1 MWIFKNKKYL
11 ITNILIILSFI
22 LLIYLSN
29 FLFYQKYVTN
39 NNLFLN
45 NVIANILEKYPN
57 ITKEEIVSLLNNSN
71 ENNNILSEYGIY
83 LDNSYVLNNNELVKY
98 NNISNLVLVIF
109 LSLSLFIIYLIKLKK
124 VNKELNYILSYLKDI
139 NMGIYKLEIDSNDET
154 SFSLLK
160 NELLKTTIML
170 KEIASINQKDKVLL
184 KKSLE
189 DISHQI
195 KTPLTTITLIL
206 DNIDETNY
214 KEKVKDMKRIV
225 VNLNFLIN
233 SLLKLARFDANTIT
247 FKRDKILVSN
257 LLDKVILNVSI
268 LADLKEIEIIKK
280 GDLHSFIKGDFNWEE
295 EALTNI
301 LKNSLE
307 HSLNNKN
314 IEIIVENN
322 KLYTSIT
329 IKDNGVGI
337 SEHDLKHI
345 FERFYKCENST
356 SSSVGIGLSLAK
368 SIIEHDEGSISVT
381 SKAGIGT
388 SFIIKYF
395 KFLKCS

>member
-11 ITNILIILSFI
+11 ITNILIIISFL

-29 FLFYQKYVTN
+29 FLFYQKYINN

-45 NVIANILEKYPN
+45 NVISNILEKYPN
-57 ITKEEIVSLLNNSN
+57 ITKEEIVSLLNNN
-71 ENNNILSEYGIY
+71 KGNKNILNEYGIY
-83 LDNSYVLNNNELVKY
+83 LDNSYVLNNNKLVKY
-98 NNISNLVLVIF
+98 NNISNLVLVIL

-124 VNKELNYILSYLKDI
+124 VNKELNYILTYLKDI

-206 DNIDETNY
+206 DNINETNY

-247 FKRDKILVSN
+247 FKRDKIIVSD

-268 LADLKEIEIIKK
+268 LADLKEIEIIKN
-280 GDLHSFIKGDFNWEE
+280 GELHSIIKVDFKWEE

-307 HSLNNKN
+307 HSLNNN

-337 SEHDLKHI
+337 NEHDLKHI

-368 SIIEHDEGSISVT
+368 SIIEHDEGSISVI
-381 SKAGIGT
+381 SKVGVGT

-395 KFLKCS
+395 K

>member
-1 MWIFKNKKYL
+1 MLIFKNKKYL
-11 ITNILIILSFI
+11 ITNILIIISFL
-22 LLIYLSN
+22 LLIYISN
-29 FLFYQKYVTN
+29 SLFYQKYINN

-45 NVIANILEKYPN
+45 NVISNILEKYPN
-57 ITKEEIVSLLNNSN
+57 ITKEEIVSLLNNN
-71 ENNNILSEYGIY
+71 KNKNKNILNEYGIY
-83 LDNSYVLNNNELVKY
+83 LDNSYVLNNNKLVKY
-98 NNISNLVLVIF
+98 NNISNLALVIL
-109 LSLSLFIIYLIKLKK
+109 LSLSLLIIYLIKLKK
-124 VNKELNYILSYLKDI
+124 VNKELNYILSYLKNI

-206 DNIDETNY
+206 DNINETNY

-247 FKRDKILVSN
+247 FKRDKILVSD

-280 GDLHSFIKGDFNWEE
+280 GELHSFVKGDFNWEE

-307 HSLNNKN
+307 HSLKNNN

-329 IKDNGVGI
+329 IKDQGVGI

-368 SIIEHDEGSISVT
+368 SIIEHDEGSISVI
-381 SKAGIGT
+381 SKVGVGT

-395 KFLKCS
+395 K

>member
-1 MWIFKNKKYL
+1 MLIFKNKKYL
-11 ITNILIILSFI
+11 ITNILIILIFI
-22 LLIYLSN
+22 LLIYISN
-29 FLFYQKYVTN
+29 SLFYQKYINN

-45 NVIANILEKYPN
+45 NVIDNILEKYPN
-57 ITKEEIVSLLNNSN
+57 ITKEEIVSLLNN
-71 ENNNILSEYGIY
+71 NNNNNKNKNILNEYGIY
-83 LDNSYVLNNNELVKY
+83 LDNSYVLNNNKLVKY
-98 NNISNLVLVIF
+98 NNISNLALVIL
-109 LSLSLFIIYLIKLKK
+109 LSLSLLIIYLIKLKK
-124 VNKELNYILSYLKDI
+124 VNKELNYILSYLKNI

-154 SFSLLK
+154 SFSILK

-206 DNIDETNY
+206 DNINETNY

-247 FKRDKILVSN
+247 FKRDKILVSD

-280 GDLHSFIKGDFNWEE
+280 GELHSFVKGDFNWEE

-307 HSLNNKN
+307 HSLKNNN

-329 IKDNGVGI
+329 IKDQGVGI
-337 SEHDLKHI
+337 NEHDLKHI

-368 SIIEHDEGSISVT
+368 SIIEHDEGSISVI
-381 SKAGIGT
+381 SKVGVGT

-395 KFLKCS
+395 K

>member
-1 MWIFKNKKYL
+1 MLIFKNKKYL
-11 ITNILIILSFI
+11 ITNILIILIFI
-22 LLIYLSN
+22 LLIYISN
-29 FLFYQKYVTN
+29 SLFYQKYINN

-57 ITKEEIVSLLNNSN
+57 ITKEEIVSLLNN
-71 ENNNILSEYGIY
+71 NNNKNKNILNEYGIY
-83 LDNSYVLNNNELVKY
+83 LDNSYVLNNNKLVKY
-98 NNISNLVLVIF
+98 NNISNLALVIL
-109 LSLSLFIIYLIKLKK
+109 LSLSLLIIYLIKLKK
-124 VNKELNYILSYLKDI
+124 VNKELNYILSYLKNI

-206 DNIDETNY
+206 DNINETNY

-247 FKRDKILVSN
+247 FKRDKILVSD

-280 GDLHSFIKGDFNWEE
+280 GELHSFVKGDFNWEE

-307 HSLNNKN
+307 HSLKNNN

-329 IKDNGVGI
+329 IKDQGVGI

-368 SIIEHDEGSISVT
+368 SIIKHDEGSISVI
-381 SKAGIGT
+381 SKVGVGT

-395 KFLKCS
+395 K

>member
-1 MWIFKNKKYL
+1 MLIFKNKKYL
-11 ITNILIILSFI
+11 ITNILIILIFI
-22 LLIYLSN
+22 LLIYISN
-29 FLFYQKYVTN
+29 SLFYQKYINN

-45 NVIANILEKYPN
+45 NVIDNILEKYPN
-57 ITKEEIVSLLNNSN
+57 ITKEEIVSLLNN
-71 ENNNILSEYGIY
+71 NNNNKNKNILNEYGIY
-83 LDNSYVLNNNELVKY
+83 LDNSYVLNNNKLVKY
-98 NNISNLVLVIF
+98 NNISNLALVIL
-109 LSLSLFIIYLIKLKK
+109 LSLSLLIIYLIKLKK
-124 VNKELNYILSYLKDI
+124 VNKELNYILSYLKNI

-247 FKRDKILVSN
+247 FKRDKILVSD

-280 GDLHSFIKGDFNWEE
+280 GELHSFVKGDFNWEE

-307 HSLNNKN
+307 HSLKNNN

-329 IKDNGVGI
+329 IKDQGVGI
-337 SEHDLKHI
+337 NEHDLKHI

-368 SIIEHDEGSISVT
+368 SIIEHDEGSISVI
-381 SKAGIGT
+381 SKVGVGT

-395 KFLKCS
+395 K

>member
-1 MWIFKNKKYL
+1 MLIFKNKKYL
-11 ITNILIILSFI
+11 ITNILIIISFI
-22 LLIYLSN
+22 LLIYFSN
-29 FLFYQKYVTN
+29 FLFYQKYINN

-45 NVIANILEKYPN
+45 NVISNILEKYPN

-71 ENNNILSEYGIY
+71 GNSNILSEYGIY
-83 LDNSYVLNNNELVKY
+83 LDNSYVLNNNKLVKY
-98 NNISNLVLVIF
+98 NNISNLVLVIL

-124 VNKELNYILSYLKDI
+124 VNKELNYILTYLKDI

-247 FKRDKILVSN
+247 FKRDKISVSD

-268 LADLKEIEIIKK
+268 LADLKEIEIIKR
-280 GDLHSFIKGDFNWEE
+280 GDLQSFIKGDFNWEE

-307 HSLNNKN
+307 HSLNNKR

-368 SIIEHDEGSISVT
+368 SIIEHDEGSISVI
-381 SKAGIGT
+381 SKVGVGT

-395 KFLKCS
+395 K

>member
-11 ITNILIILSFI
+11 ITNILIIISFL

-29 FLFYQKYVTN
+29 FLFYQKYINN

-57 ITKEEIVSLLNNSN
+57 ITKEEIVSLLNNN
-71 ENNNILSEYGIY
+71 KGNKNILNEYGIY
-83 LDNSYVLNNNELVKY
+83 LDNSYVLNNNKLVKY
-98 NNISNLVLVIF
+98 NNISNLVLVIL

-124 VNKELNYILSYLKDI
+124 VNKELNYILTYLKDI

-247 FKRDKILVSN
+247 FKRDKILVSD

-268 LADLKEIEIIKK
+268 LADLKEIEIIKM
-280 GDLHSFIKGDFNWEE
+280 GDLQSFIKGDFNWEE

-337 SEHDLKHI
+337 NEHDLKHI

-368 SIIEHDEGSISVT
+368 SIIEHDEGSISVI
-381 SKAGIGT
+381 SKVGVGT

-395 KFLKCS
+395 K

>member
-1 MWIFKNKKYL
+1 MLIFKNKKYL
-11 ITNILIILSFI
+11 ITNILIILIFI
-22 LLIYLSN
+22 LLIYISN
-29 FLFYQKYVTN
+29 YLFYQKYIN
-39 NNLFLN
+39 NNNIFLN
-45 NVIANILEKYPN
+45 NVIDNILEKYPN
-57 ITKEEIVSLLNNSN
+57 ITKEEIVSLLNN
-71 ENNNILSEYGIY
+71 NNNNNKNKNILNEYGIY
-83 LDNSYVLNNNELVKY
+83 LDNSYVLNNNKLVKY
-98 NNISNLVLVIF
+98 NNISNLVLVIL

-124 VNKELNYILSYLKDI
+124 VNKELNYILSYLKNI

-154 SFSLLK
+154 SFSILK

-206 DNIDETNY
+206 DNINETNY

-247 FKRDKILVSN
+247 FKRDKILVSD

-280 GDLHSFIKGDFNWEE
+280 GELHSFVKGDFNWEE

-307 HSLNNKN
+307 HSLKNNN

-329 IKDNGVGI
+329 IKDQGVGI
-337 SEHDLKHI
+337 NEHDLKHI

-368 SIIEHDEGSISVT
+368 SIIEHDEGSISVI
-381 SKAGIGT
+381 SKVGVGT

-395 KFLKCS
+395 K

>member
-1 MWIFKNKKYL
+1 MLIFKNKKYL
-11 ITNILIILSFI
+11 ITNILIILIFI
-22 LLIYLSN
+22 LLIYISN
-29 FLFYQKYVTN
+29 SLFYQKYINN

-57 ITKEEIVSLLNNSN
+57 ITKEEIVSLLNNN
-71 ENNNILSEYGIY
+71 KNKNKNILNEYGIY
-83 LDNSYVLNNNELVKY
+83 LDNSYVLNNNKLVKY
-98 NNISNLVLVIF
+98 NNISNLALVIL
-109 LSLSLFIIYLIKLKK
+109 LSLSLLIIYLIKLKK
-124 VNKELNYILSYLKDI
+124 VNKELNYILSYLKNI

-154 SFSLLK
+154 SFSILK

-206 DNIDETNY
+206 DNINETNY

-247 FKRDKILVSN
+247 FKRDKILVSD

-280 GDLHSFIKGDFNWEE
+280 GELHSFVKGDFNWEE

-307 HSLNNKN
+307 HSLKNNN

-329 IKDNGVGI
+329 IKDQGVGI

-345 FERFYKCENST
+345 FERFYKGKNSSEN
-356 SSSVGIGLSLAK
+356 SVGIGLALAK
-368 SIIEHDEGSISVT
+368 NIIEKNNGMISCK
-381 SKAGIGT
+381 SELDKGT
-388 SFIIKYF
+388 EFVIKYM
-395 KFLKCS
+395 K

>member
-1 MWIFKNKKYL
+1 MLIFKNKKYL
-11 ITNILIILSFI
+11 ITNILIILIFI
-22 LLIYLSN
+22 LLIYISN
-29 FLFYQKYVTN
+29 SLFYQKYINN

-57 ITKEEIVSLLNNSN
+57 ITKEEIVSLLNN
-71 ENNNILSEYGIY
+71 NNNKNKNILNEYGIY
-83 LDNSYVLNNNELVKY
+83 LDNSYVLNNNKLVKY
-98 NNISNLVLVIF
+98 NNISNLALVIL
-109 LSLSLFIIYLIKLKK
+109 LSLSLLIIYLIKLKK
-124 VNKELNYILSYLKDI
+124 VNKELNYILSYLKNI

-154 SFSLLK
+154 SFSILK

-206 DNIDETNY
+206 DNINETNY

-247 FKRDKILVSN
+247 FKRDKILVSD

-280 GDLHSFIKGDFNWEE
+280 GELHSFVKGDFNWEE

-307 HSLNNKN
+307 HSLKNNN

-329 IKDNGVGI
+329 IKDQGVGI

-368 SIIEHDEGSISVT
+368 SIIEHDEGSISVI
-381 SKAGIGT
+381 SKVGVGT

-395 KFLKCS
+395 K

>member
-22 LLIYLSN
+22 LLIYISN

-83 LDNSYVLNNNELVKY
+83 LDNSYVLNNNKLVKY

-139 NMGIYKLEIDSNDET
+139 NMGIYKLEIDSNDES

-381 SKAGIGT
+381 SKVGIGT

-395 KFLKCS
+395 K

>member
-1 MWIFKNKKYL
+1 MLIFKNKKYL
-11 ITNILIILSFI
+11 ITNILIILIFI
-22 LLIYLSN
+22 LLIYISN
-29 FLFYQKYVTN
+29 SLFYQKYINN

-57 ITKEEIVSLLNNSN
+57 ITKEEIVSLLNNN
-71 ENNNILSEYGIY
+71 KNKNKNILNEYGIY
-83 LDNSYVLNNNELVKY
+83 LDNSYVLNNNKLVKY
-98 NNISNLVLVIF
+98 NNISNLVLVIL

-124 VNKELNYILSYLKDI
+124 VNKELNYILSYLKNI

-206 DNIDETNY
+206 DNINETNY

-247 FKRDKILVSN
+247 FKRDKILVSD

-280 GDLHSFIKGDFNWEE
+280 GELHSFVKGDFNWEE

-307 HSLNNKN
+307 HSLKNNN

-329 IKDNGVGI
+329 IKDQGVGI

-368 SIIEHDEGSISVT
+368 SIIEHDEGSISVI
-381 SKAGIGT
+381 SKVGVGT

-395 KFLKCS
+395 K

>member
-11 ITNILIILSFI
+11 ITNILIIISFI

-29 FLFYQKYVTN
+29 FLFYQKYINN

-45 NVIANILEKYPN
+45 NVISNILEKYPN

-71 ENNNILSEYGIY
+71 GNSNILSEYGIY
-83 LDNSYVLNNNELVKY
+83 LDNSYVLNNNKLVKY

-139 NMGIYKLEIDSNDET
+139 NMGIYKLEIDSNDES

-170 KEIASINQKDKVLL
+170 KEIASINQKDKVSL

-233 SLLKLARFDANTIT
+233 SLLKLARFDANTST

-395 KFLKCS
+395 K

>member
-1 MWIFKNKKYL
+1 MLIFKNKKYL
-11 ITNILIILSFI
+11 ITNILIIISFL

-29 FLFYQKYVTN
+29 FLFYQKYINN

-45 NVIANILEKYPN
+45 NVISNILEKYPN
-57 ITKEEIVSLLNNSN
+57 ITKEEIVSLLNNN
-71 ENNNILSEYGIY
+71 KNKNKNILNEYGIY
-83 LDNSYVLNNNELVKY
+83 LDNSYVLNNNKLVKY
-98 NNISNLVLVIF
+98 NNISNLVLVIL

-124 VNKELNYILSYLKDI
+124 VNKELNYILSYLKNI

-206 DNIDETNY
+206 DNINETNY

-268 LADLKEIEIIKK
+268 LADLKEIEIIKR
-280 GDLHSFIKGDFNWEE
+280 GDLQSFIKGDFNWEE

-329 IKDNGVGI
+329 IKDQGVGI

-345 FERFYKCENST
+345 FERFYKGQNSSEN
-356 SSSVGIGLSLAK
+356 SVGIGLALAK
-368 SIIEHDEGSISVT
+368 NIIEKNNGMISCK
-381 SKAGIGT
+381 SELDKGT
-388 SFIIKYF
+388 EFVIKYM
-395 KFLKCS
+395 K

>member
-1 MWIFKNKKYL
+1 MLIFKNKKYL
-11 ITNILIILSFI
+11 ITNILIILIFI
-22 LLIYLSN
+22 LLIYISN
-29 FLFYQKYVTN
+29 SLFYQKYINN

-57 ITKEEIVSLLNNSN
+57 ITKEEIVSLLNN
-71 ENNNILSEYGIY
+71 NNNKNKNILNEYGIY
-83 LDNSYVLNNNELVKY
+83 LDNSYVLNNNKLVKY
-98 NNISNLVLVIF
+98 NNISNLALVIL
-109 LSLSLFIIYLIKLKK
+109 LSLSLLIIYLIKLKK
-124 VNKELNYILSYLKDI
+124 VNKELNYILSYLKNI

-154 SFSLLK
+154 SFSILK

-206 DNIDETNY
+206 DNINETNY

-247 FKRDKILVSN
+247 FKRDKILVSY

-280 GDLHSFIKGDFNWEE
+280 GELHSFVKGDFNWEE

-307 HSLNNKN
+307 HSLKNNN

-329 IKDNGVGI
+329 IKDQGVGI

-368 SIIEHDEGSISVT
+368 SIIEHDEGSISVI
-381 SKAGIGT
+381 SKVGVGT

-395 KFLKCS
+395 K

>member
-11 ITNILIILSFI
+11 ITNILIIISFI

-45 NVIANILEKYPN
+45 NVISNILEKYPN

-71 ENNNILSEYGIY
+71 GNSNILSEYGIY
-83 LDNSYVLNNNELVKY
+83 LDNSYVLNNNKLVKY
-98 NNISNLVLVIF
+98 NNISNLILVIL
-109 LSLSLFIIYLIKLKK
+109 LSLSLLIIYLIKLKK

-225 VNLNFLIN
+225 INLNFLIN

-280 GDLHSFIKGDFNWEE
+280 GDLQSFIKGDFNWEE

-329 IKDNGVGI
+329 IKDQGVGI

-368 SIIEHDEGSISVT
+368 SIIEHDEGSISVI
-381 SKAGIGT
+381 SKVGIGT

-395 KFLKCS
+395 K

>member
-1 MWIFKNKKYL
+1 MLIFKNKKYL
-11 ITNILIILSFI
+11 ITNILIILIFI
-22 LLIYLSN
+22 LLIYISN
-29 FLFYQKYVTN
+29 SLFYQKYINN

-57 ITKEEIVSLLNNSN
+57 ITKEEIVSLLNNN
-71 ENNNILSEYGIY
+71 KNKNKNILNEYGIY
-83 LDNSYVLNNNELVKY
+83 LDNSYVLNNNKLVKY
-98 NNISNLVLVIF
+98 NNISNLALVIL
-109 LSLSLFIIYLIKLKK
+109 LSLSLLIIYLIKLKK
-124 VNKELNYILSYLKDI
+124 VNKELNYILSYLKNI

-154 SFSLLK
+154 SFSILK

-206 DNIDETNY
+206 DNINETNY

-247 FKRDKILVSN
+247 FKRDKILVSY

-280 GDLHSFIKGDFNWEE
+280 GELHSFVKGDFNWEE

-307 HSLNNKN
+307 HSLKNNN

-329 IKDNGVGI
+329 IKDQGVGI

-368 SIIEHDEGSISVT
+368 SIIEHDEGSISVI
-381 SKAGIGT
+381 SKVGVGT

-395 KFLKCS
+395 K

>member
-11 ITNILIILSFI
+11 ITNILIIISFL

-29 FLFYQKYVTN
+29 FLFYQKYINN

-45 NVIANILEKYPN
+45 NVISNILEKYPN
-57 ITKEEIVSLLNNSN
+57 ITKEEIVSLLNNN
-71 ENNNILSEYGIY
+71 KGNKNILNEYGIY
-83 LDNSYVLNNNELVKY
+83 LDNSYVLNNNKLVKY
-98 NNISNLVLVIF
+98 NNISNLVLVIL

-124 VNKELNYILSYLKDI
+124 VNKELNYILTYLKDI

-206 DNIDETNY
+206 DNINETNY

-247 FKRDKILVSN
+247 FKRDKIIVSD

-268 LADLKEIEIIKK
+268 LADLKEIEIIKN
-280 GDLHSFIKGDFNWEE
+280 GELHSFIKGDFNWEE
-295 EALTNI
+295 
-301 LKNSLE
+301 
-307 HSLNNKN
+307 
-314 IEIIVENN
+314 
-322 KLYTSIT
+322 
-329 IKDNGVGI
+329 
-337 SEHDLKHI
+337 
-345 FERFYKCENST
+345 
-356 SSSVGIGLSLAK
+356 
-368 SIIEHDEGSISVT
+368 
-381 SKAGIGT
+381 
-388 SFIIKYF
+388 
-395 KFLKCS
+395 

>member
-1 MWIFKNKKYL
+1 MLIFKNKKYL
-11 ITNILIILSFI
+11 ITNILIILIFI
-22 LLIYLSN
+22 LLIYISN
-29 FLFYQKYVTN
+29 SLFYQKYINN

-45 NVIANILEKYPN
+45 NVISNILEKYPN
-57 ITKEEIVSLLNNSN
+57 ITKEEIVSLLNNN
-71 ENNNILSEYGIY
+71 KNKNKNILNEYGIY
-83 LDNSYVLNNNELVKY
+83 LDNSYVLNNNKLVKY
-98 NNISNLVLVIF
+98 NNISNLALVIL
-109 LSLSLFIIYLIKLKK
+109 LSLSLLIIYLIKLKK
-124 VNKELNYILSYLKDI
+124 VNKELNYILSYLKNI

-247 FKRDKILVSN
+247 FKRDKILVSY

-268 LADLKEIEIIKK
+268 LADLKEIEIIKR
-280 GDLHSFIKGDFNWEE
+280 GDLQSFITGDFNWEE

-307 HSLNNKN
+307 HSLKNNN

-329 IKDNGVGI
+329 IKDQGVGI

-368 SIIEHDEGSISVT
+368 SIIEHDEGSISVI
-381 SKAGIGT
+381 SKVGVGT

-395 KFLKCS
+395 K

>member
-1 MWIFKNKKYL
+1 MLIFKNKKYL

-22 LLIYLSN
+22 FLIYLSN
-29 FLFYQKYVTN
+29 FLFYQEYINN

-45 NVIANILEKYPN
+45 NVISNILEKYPN

-71 ENNNILSEYGIY
+71 GNSNILSEYGIY
-83 LDNSYVLNNNELVKY
+83 LDNSYVLNNNKLVKY
-98 NNISNLVLVIF
+98 NNISNLVLVIL

-124 VNKELNYILSYLKDI
+124 VNKELNYILTYLKDI

-247 FKRDKILVSN
+247 FKRDKILVSD

-268 LADLKEIEIIKK
+268 LADLKEIEIIKR
-280 GDLHSFIKGDFNWEE
+280 GDLQSFIKGDFNWEE

-307 HSLNNKN
+307 HSLNNKR
-314 IEIIVENN
+314 IEIIVDDN

-337 SEHDLKHI
+337 SEHDLRHI

-368 SIIEHDEGSISVT
+368 SIIEHDEGSISVI
-381 SKAGIGT
+381 SKVGVGT

-395 KFLKCS
+395 K

>member
-1 MWIFKNKKYL
+1 MLIFKNKKYL
-11 ITNILIILSFI
+11 ITNILIILIFI
-22 LLIYLSN
+22 LLIYISN
-29 FLFYQKYVTN
+29 SLFYQKYINN

-71 ENNNILSEYGIY
+71 GNSNILSEYGIY
-83 LDNSYVLNNNELVKY
+83 LDNSYVLNNNKLVKY
-98 NNISNLVLVIF
+98 NNISNLVLVIL
-109 LSLSLFIIYLIKLKK
+109 LSLSLLIIYLIKLKK
-124 VNKELNYILSYLKDI
+124 VNKELNYILSYLKNI

-206 DNIDETNY
+206 DNINETNY

-247 FKRDKILVSN
+247 FKRDKILVSD

-280 GDLHSFIKGDFNWEE
+280 GELHSFVKGDFNWEE

-329 IKDNGVGI
+329 VKDQGVGI

-368 SIIEHDEGSISVT
+368 SIIEHDEGSISVI
-381 SKAGIGT
+381 SKVGVGT

-395 KFLKCS
+395 K

>member
-45 NVIANILEKYPN
+45 NVISNILEKYPN

-71 ENNNILSEYGIY
+71 GNSNILSEYGIY
-83 LDNSYVLNNNELVKY
+83 LDNSYVLNNNKLVKY
-98 NNISNLVLVIF
+98 NNISNLVLVIL

-124 VNKELNYILSYLKDI
+124 VNKELNYILTYLKDI

-307 HSLNNKN
+307 HSLNNKS

-381 SKAGIGT
+381 SKVGIGT

-395 KFLKCS
+395 K

>member
-1 MWIFKNKKYL
+1 MLIFKNKKYL
-11 ITNILIILSFI
+11 ITNILIILIFI
-22 LLIYLSN
+22 LLIYISN
-29 FLFYQKYVTN
+29 SLFYQKYINN

-57 ITKEEIVSLLNNSN
+57 ITKEEIVSLLNNN
-71 ENNNILSEYGIY
+71 KNKNKNILNEYGIY
-83 LDNSYVLNNNELVKY
+83 LDNSYVLNNNKLVKY
-98 NNISNLVLVIF
+98 NNISNLALVIL
-109 LSLSLFIIYLIKLKK
+109 LSLSLLIIYLIKLKK
-124 VNKELNYILSYLKDI
+124 VNKELNYILSYLKNI

-154 SFSLLK
+154 SFSILK

-206 DNIDETNY
+206 DNINETNY

-247 FKRDKILVSN
+247 FKRDKILVSD

-280 GDLHSFIKGDFNWEE
+280 GELHSFVKGDFNWEE

-307 HSLNNKN
+307 HSLKNNN

-329 IKDNGVGI
+329 IKDQGVGI

-368 SIIEHDEGSISVT
+368 SIIEHDEGSISVI
-381 SKAGIGT
+381 SKVGVGT

-395 KFLKCS
+395 K

>member
-22 LLIYLSN
+22 LLIYFSN

-45 NVIANILEKYPN
+45 NVISNILEKYPN

-71 ENNNILSEYGIY
+71 GNSNILSEYGIY
-83 LDNSYVLNNNELVKY
+83 LDNSYVLNNNKLVKY
-98 NNISNLVLVIF
+98 NNISNLVLVLL
-109 LSLSLFIIYLIKLKK
+109 LSLSLFIIYLIKLRK
-124 VNKELNYILSYLKDI
+124 VNKELNYILTYLKDI

-225 VNLNFLIN
+225 INLNFLIN

-247 FKRDKILVSN
+247 FKRDKILVSD

-280 GDLHSFIKGDFNWEE
+280 GDLQSFIKGDFNWEE

-381 SKAGIGT
+381 SKVGIGT

-395 KFLKCS
+395 K

>member
-1 MWIFKNKKYL
+1 MLIFKNKKYL
-11 ITNILIILSFI
+11 ITNILIILIFI
-22 LLIYLSN
+22 LLIYISN
-29 FLFYQKYVTN
+29 SLFYQKYINN

-71 ENNNILSEYGIY
+71 GNSNILSEYGIY
-83 LDNSYVLNNNELVKY
+83 LDNSYVLNNNKLVKY
-98 NNISNLVLVIF
+98 NNISNLVLVIL
-109 LSLSLFIIYLIKLKK
+109 LSLSLLIIYLIKLKK
-124 VNKELNYILSYLKDI
+124 VNKELNYILSYLKNI

-206 DNIDETNY
+206 DNINETNY

-247 FKRDKILVSN
+247 FKRDKILVSD

-280 GDLHSFIKGDFNWEE
+280 GELHSFVKGDFNWEE

-307 HSLNNKN
+307 HSLKNNN

-329 IKDNGVGI
+329 IKDQGVGI

-368 SIIEHDEGSISVT
+368 SIIEHDEGSISVI
-381 SKAGIGT
+381 SKVGLGT

-395 KFLKCS
+395 K

>member
-1 MWIFKNKKYL
+1 MLIFKNKKYL
-11 ITNILIILSFI
+11 ITNILIILIFI
-22 LLIYLSN
+22 LLIYISN
-29 FLFYQKYVTN
+29 SLFYQKYINN

-45 NVIANILEKYPN
+45 NVISNILEKYPN
-57 ITKEEIVSLLNNSN
+57 ITKEEIVSLLNNN
-71 ENNNILSEYGIY
+71 KNKNKNILNEYGIY
-83 LDNSYVLNNNELVKY
+83 LDNSYVLNNNKLVKY
-98 NNISNLVLVIF
+98 NNISNLVLVIH

-124 VNKELNYILSYLKDI
+124 VNKELNYILSYLKNI

-247 FKRDKILVSN
+247 FKRDKILVSD

-280 GDLHSFIKGDFNWEE
+280 GELHSFVKGDFNWEE

-307 HSLNNKN
+307 HSLKNNN

-329 IKDNGVGI
+329 IKDQGVGI

-368 SIIEHDEGSISVT
+368 SIIEHDEGSISVI
-381 SKAGIGT
+381 SKVGVGT

-395 KFLKCS
+395 K

>member
-1 MWIFKNKKYL
+1 MLIFKNKKYL
-11 ITNILIILSFI
+11 ITNILIIISFL
-22 LLIYLSN
+22 LLIYIYNS
-29 FLFYQKYVTN
+29 LFYQKYINN

-45 NVIANILEKYPN
+45 NVISNILEKYPN
-57 ITKEEIVSLLNNSN
+57 ITKEEIVSLLNNN
-71 ENNNILSEYGIY
+71 KNKNKNILNEYGIY
-83 LDNSYVLNNNELVKY
+83 LDNSYVLNNNKLVKY
-98 NNISNLVLVIF
+98 NNISNLVLVIL

-124 VNKELNYILSYLKDI
+124 VNKELNYILSYLKNI

-247 FKRDKILVSN
+247 FKRDKILVSD

-280 GDLHSFIKGDFNWEE
+280 GELHSFVKGDFNWEE
-295 EALTNI
+295 EDLTNI

-307 HSLNNKN
+307 HSLKNNN
-314 IEIIVENN
+314 FEIIVENN

-329 IKDNGVGI
+329 IKDQGVGI

-368 SIIEHDEGSISVT
+368 SIIEHDEGSISVI
-381 SKAGIGT
+381 SKVGVGT

-395 KFLKCS
+395 K

>member
-1 MWIFKNKKYL
+1 MLIFKNKKYL
-11 ITNILIILSFI
+11 ITNILIIISFL

-29 FLFYQKYVTN
+29 FLFYQKYINN

-45 NVIANILEKYPN
+45 NVISNILEKYPN
-57 ITKEEIVSLLNNSN
+57 ITKEEIVSLLNNN
-71 ENNNILSEYGIY
+71 KNKNKNILNEYGIY
-83 LDNSYVLNNNELVKY
+83 LDNSYVLNNNKLVKY
-98 NNISNLVLVIF
+98 NNISNLVLVIL

-124 VNKELNYILSYLKDI
+124 VNKELNYILSYLKNI

-206 DNIDETNY
+206 DNINETNY

-268 LADLKEIEIIKK
+268 LADLKEIEIIKR
-280 GDLHSFIKGDFNWEE
+280 GDLQSFIKGDFNWEE

-329 IKDNGVGI
+329 IKDQGVGI

-368 SIIEHDEGSISVT
+368 SIIEHDEGSISVI
-381 SKAGIGT
+381 SKVGVGT

-395 KFLKCS
+395 K

>member
-11 ITNILIILSFI
+11 ITNILIIISFI

-29 FLFYQKYVTN
+29 FLFYQKYINN

-45 NVIANILEKYPN
+45 NVISNILEKYPN

-71 ENNNILSEYGIY
+71 GNSNILSEYGIY
-83 LDNSYVLNNNELVKY
+83 LDNSYVLNNNKLVKY

-139 NMGIYKLEIDSNDET
+139 NMGIYKLEIDSNDES

-206 DNIDETNY
+206 DNINETNY

-247 FKRDKILVSN
+247 FKRDKIIVSD

-268 LADLKEIEIIKK
+268 LADLKEIEIIKN
-280 GDLHSFIKGDFNWEE
+280 GELHSFIKGDFNWEE

-307 HSLNNKN
+307 HSLNNN

-337 SEHDLKHI
+337 NEHDLKHI

-368 SIIEHDEGSISVT
+368 SIIEHDEGSISVI
-381 SKAGIGT
+381 SKVGVGT

-395 KFLKCS
+395 K

>member
-1 MWIFKNKKYL
+1 MLIFKNKKYL
-11 ITNILIILSFI
+11 ITNILIILIFI
-22 LLIYLSN
+22 LLIYISN
-29 FLFYQKYVTN
+29 SLFYQKYINN

-45 NVIANILEKYPN
+45 NVIDNILEKYPN
-57 ITKEEIVSLLNNSN
+57 ITKEEIVSLLNN
-71 ENNNILSEYGIY
+71 NNNNNKNKNILNEYGIY
-83 LDNSYVLNNNELVKY
+83 LDNSYVLNNNKLVKY
-98 NNISNLVLVIF
+98 NNISNLALVIL
-109 LSLSLFIIYLIKLKK
+109 LSLSLLIIYLIKLKK
-124 VNKELNYILSYLKDI
+124 VNKELNYILSYLKNI

-206 DNIDETNY
+206 DNINETNY

-247 FKRDKILVSN
+247 FKRDKILVSD

-280 GDLHSFIKGDFNWEE
+280 GELHSFVKGDFNWEE

-307 HSLNNKN
+307 HSLKNNN

-329 IKDNGVGI
+329 IKDQGVGI

-368 SIIEHDEGSISVT
+368 SIIEHDEGSISVI
-381 SKAGIGT
+381 SKVGVGT

-395 KFLKCS
+395 K

>member
-11 ITNILIILSFI
+11 ITNILIIISFL

-29 FLFYQKYVTN
+29 FLFYQKYINN

-57 ITKEEIVSLLNNSN
+57 ITKEEIVSLLNNN
-71 ENNNILSEYGIY
+71 KGNKNILNEYGIY
-83 LDNSYVLNNNELVKY
+83 LDNSYVLNNNKLVKY
-98 NNISNLVLVIF
+98 NNISNLVLVIL

-124 VNKELNYILSYLKDI
+124 VNKELNYILTYLKDI

-206 DNIDETNY
+206 DNINETNY

-247 FKRDKILVSN
+247 FKRDKILVSD

-268 LADLKEIEIIKK
+268 LADLKEIEIIKM
-280 GDLHSFIKGDFNWEE
+280 GDLQSFIKGDFNWEE

-337 SEHDLKHI
+337 NEHDLKHI

-368 SIIEHDEGSISVT
+368 SIIEHDEGSISVI
-381 SKAGIGT
+381 SKVGVGT

-395 KFLKCS
+395 K

>member
-11 ITNILIILSFI
+11 ITNILIIISFI

-29 FLFYQKYVTN
+29 FLFYQKYINN

-45 NVIANILEKYPN
+45 NVISNILEKYPN

-71 ENNNILSEYGIY
+71 GNSNILSEYGIY
-83 LDNSYVLNNNELVKY
+83 LDNSYVLNNNKLVKY
-98 NNISNLVLVIF
+98 NNISNLVLVIL

-124 VNKELNYILSYLKDI
+124 VNKELNYILSYLKNI

-206 DNIDETNY
+206 DNINETNY

-247 FKRDKILVSN
+247 FKRDKIIVSD

-268 LADLKEIEIIKK
+268 LADLKEIEIIKR
-280 GDLHSFIKGDFNWEE
+280 GDLQSFIKGDFNWEE

-337 SEHDLKHI
+337 NEHDLKHI

-395 KFLKCS
+395 K

>member
-22 LLIYLSN
+22 LLIYFSN

-71 ENNNILSEYGIY
+71 GNNNILSEYGIY
-83 LDNSYVLNNNELVKY
+83 LDNSYVLNNNKLVKY
-98 NNISNLVLVIF
+98 NNISNLVLVLL
-109 LSLSLFIIYLIKLKK
+109 LSLSLFIIYLIKLRK
-124 VNKELNYILSYLKDI
+124 VNKELNYILTYLKDI

-225 VNLNFLIN
+225 INLNFLIN

-247 FKRDKILVSN
+247 FKRDKILVSD

-280 GDLHSFIKGDFNWEE
+280 GDLQSFIKGDFNWEE

-381 SKAGIGT
+381 SKVGIGT

-395 KFLKCS
+395 K

>member
-1 MWIFKNKKYL
+1 MLIFKNKKYL
-11 ITNILIILSFI
+11 ITNILIILIFI
-22 LLIYLSN
+22 LLIYISN
-29 FLFYQKYVTN
+29 SLFYQKYINN

-45 NVIANILEKYPN
+45 NVIDNILEKYPN
-57 ITKEEIVSLLNNSN
+57 ITKEEIVSLLNN
-71 ENNNILSEYGIY
+71 NNNNKNKNILNEYGIY
-83 LDNSYVLNNNELVKY
+83 LDNSYVLNNNKLVKY
-98 NNISNLVLVIF
+98 NNISNLALVIL
-109 LSLSLFIIYLIKLKK
+109 LSLSLLIIYLIKLKK
-124 VNKELNYILSYLKDI
+124 VNKELNYILSYLKNI

-206 DNIDETNY
+206 DNINETNY

-247 FKRDKILVSN
+247 FKRDKILVSD

-280 GDLHSFIKGDFNWEE
+280 GELHSFVKGDFNWEE

-307 HSLNNKN
+307 HSLKNNN

-329 IKDNGVGI
+329 IKDQGVGI

-368 SIIEHDEGSISVT
+368 SIIEHDEGSISVI
-381 SKAGIGT
+381 SKVGVGT

-395 KFLKCS
+395 K

>member
-1 MWIFKNKKYL
+1 MLIFKNKKYL
-11 ITNILIILSFI
+11 ITNILIIISFL
-22 LLIYLSN
+22 LLIYISN
-29 FLFYQKYVTN
+29 SLFYQKYINN

-45 NVIANILEKYPN
+45 NVIDNILEKYPN
-57 ITKEEIVSLLNNSN
+57 ITKEEIVSLLNN
-71 ENNNILSEYGIY
+71 NNNNKNKNILNEYGIY
-83 LDNSYVLNNNELVKY
+83 LDNSYVLNNNKLVKY
-98 NNISNLVLVIF
+98 NNISNLALVIL
-109 LSLSLFIIYLIKLKK
+109 LSLSLLIIYLIKLKK
-124 VNKELNYILSYLKDI
+124 VNKELNYILSYLKNI

-206 DNIDETNY
+206 DNINETNY

-247 FKRDKILVSN
+247 FKRDKILVSD

-280 GDLHSFIKGDFNWEE
+280 GELHSFVKGDFNWEE

-307 HSLNNKN
+307 HSLKNNN

-329 IKDNGVGI
+329 IKDQGVGI

-368 SIIEHDEGSISVT
+368 SIIEHDEGSISVI
-381 SKAGIGT
+381 SKVGVGT

-395 KFLKCS
+395 K

>member
-1 MWIFKNKKYL
+1 MLIFKNKKYL
-11 ITNILIILSFI
+11 ITNILIILIFI
-22 LLIYLSN
+22 LLIYISN
-29 FLFYQKYVTN
+29 SLFYQKYINN

-57 ITKEEIVSLLNNSN
+57 ITKEEIVSLLNN
-71 ENNNILSEYGIY
+71 NNNNKNKNILNEYGIY
-83 LDNSYVLNNNELVKY
+83 LDNSYVLNNNKLVKY
-98 NNISNLVLVIF
+98 NNISNLALVIL
-109 LSLSLFIIYLIKLKK
+109 LSLSLLIIYLIKLKK
-124 VNKELNYILSYLKDI
+124 VNKELNYILSYLKNI

-154 SFSLLK
+154 SFSILK

-206 DNIDETNY
+206 DNINETNY

-247 FKRDKILVSN
+247 FKRDKILVSY

-280 GDLHSFIKGDFNWEE
+280 GELHSFVKGDFNWEE

-307 HSLNNKN
+307 HSLKNNN

-329 IKDNGVGI
+329 IKDQGVGI

-368 SIIEHDEGSISVT
+368 SIIEHDEGSISVI
-381 SKAGIGT
+381 SKVGVGT

-395 KFLKCS
+395 K

>member
-71 ENNNILSEYGIY
+71 GNNNILSEYGIY
-83 LDNSYVLNNNELVKY
+83 LDNSYVLNNNKLVKY
-98 NNISNLVLVIF
+98 NNISNLVLVIL

-124 VNKELNYILSYLKDI
+124 VNKELNYILTYLKDI

-206 DNIDETNY
+206 DNINETNY

-247 FKRDKILVSN
+247 FKRDKILVSD

-268 LADLKEIEIIKK
+268 LADLKEIEIIKM
-280 GDLHSFIKGDFNWEE
+280 GDLQSFIKGDFNWEE

-337 SEHDLKHI
+337 NEHDLKHI

-395 KFLKCS
+395 K

>member
-1 MWIFKNKKYL
+1 MLIFKNKKYL
-11 ITNILIILSFI
+11 ITNILIIISFL
-22 LLIYLSN
+22 LLIYISN
-29 FLFYQKYVTN
+29 SLFYQKYINN

-45 NVIANILEKYPN
+45 NVISNILEKYPN
-57 ITKEEIVSLLNNSN
+57 ITKEEIVSLLNNN
-71 ENNNILSEYGIY
+71 KNKNKNILNEYGIY
-83 LDNSYVLNNNELVKY
+83 LDNSYVLNNNKLVKY
-98 NNISNLVLVIF
+98 NNISNLALVIL
-109 LSLSLFIIYLIKLKK
+109 LSLSLLIIYLIKLKK
-124 VNKELNYILSYLKDI
+124 VNKELNYILSYLKNI

-247 FKRDKILVSN
+247 FKRDKILVSD

-280 GDLHSFIKGDFNWEE
+280 GELHSFVKGDFNWEE

-307 HSLNNKN
+307 HSLKNNN

-329 IKDNGVGI
+329 IKDQGVGI

-368 SIIEHDEGSISVT
+368 SIIEHDEGSISVI
-381 SKAGIGT
+381 SKVGVGT

-395 KFLKCS
+395 K

>member
-1 MWIFKNKKYL
+1 MWTFKNKKYL

-71 ENNNILSEYGIY
+71 GNNNILSEYGIY
-83 LDNSYVLNNNELVKY
+83 LDNSYVLNNNKLVKY

-139 NMGIYKLEIDSNDET
+139 NMGIYKLEIDSNDES

-170 KEIASINQKDKVLL
+170 KEIASINQKDKVSL

-307 HSLNNKN
+307 HSLNKKN

-395 KFLKCS
+395 K